1 MEDAIKLAKSRAQA
15 GKYLTFQLAS
25 EVYGLEVLKVHEI
38 IGMMAITRV
47 PKMPNFIRGIINLRG
62 KLIPVIDMREKFVLD
77 RQEDTVKTC
86 IIVVQ
91 IIERDVPVTIG
102 ILVDAVAEV
111 LDIPVTNIEPTPS
124 FGSNVNTQFILGI
137 GKISD
142 KVVMLLDIDKI
153 LTETGALASI
163 AEMTGT
169 TNNLEVKNV
178 G

>member
-1 MEDAIKLAKSRAQA
+1 MNNVTRLANARASA

-47 PKMPNFIRGIINLRG
+47 PKMPVFIRGIINLRG

-77 RQEDTVKTC
+77 KQADTAKTC

-91 IIERDVPVTIG
+91 TTENDLPVTIG
-102 ILVDAVAEV
+102 ILVDAVADV
-111 LDIPVTNIEPTPS
+111 LDIPVANIEPTPS
-124 FGSNVNTQFILGI
+124 FGSNVSTLFILGI
-137 GKISD
+137 GKIAD

-153 LTETGALASI
+153 LTES
-163 AEMTGT
+163 GT
-169 TNNLEVKNV
+169 ISSLTEITDLNNMEVKNV

>member
-1 MEDAIKLAKSRAQA
+1 MEDNSKSNRAHA

-38 IGMMAITRV
+38 IGMMPITRV
-47 PKMPNFIRGIINLRG
+47 PKMPVFIRGIINLRG
-62 KLIPVIDMREKFVLD
+62 KLIPVIDMREKFSLIK
-77 RQEDTVKTC
+77 QIDTAKTC

-91 IIERDVPVTIG
+91 IKEKEIPVTIG

-111 LDIPVTNIEPTPS
+111 LDIPLANVEPTPS
-124 FGSNVNTQFILGI
+124 FGSDVNTQFILGI
-137 GKISD
+137 GKISE

-153 LTETGALASI
+153 LTEAGSIASI
-163 AEMTGT
+163 TQIKEL
-169 TNNLEVKNV
+169 NEPEVKNV

>member
-1 MEDAIKLAKSRAQA
+1 VDDLNKTTNTRAQA

-38 IGMMAITRV
+38 IGMMPITRV
-47 PKMPNFIRGIINLRG
+47 PKMPIFIRGIINLRG
-62 KLIPVIDMREKFVLD
+62 KLIPVIDMREKFSLIKQLD
-77 RQEDTVKTC
+77 TAKTC

-91 IIERDVPVTIG
+91 IKEKDVPVTIG

-111 LDIPVTNIEPTPS
+111 LDIPANHMEPTPS
-124 FGSNVNTQFILGI
+124 FGSDVNTQFILGI
-137 GKISD
+137 GKIAD

-153 LTETGALASI
+153 LTESGTITTLTQ
-163 AEMTGT
+163 MTI
-169 TNNLEVKNV
+169 TNEPEVKNV

>member
-1 MEDAIKLAKSRAQA
+1 MEENIKSTSRAQA

-38 IGMMAITRV
+38 IGMMPITRV
-47 PKMPNFIRGIINLRG
+47 PKMPVFIRGIINLRG
-62 KLIPVIDMREKFVLD
+62 KLIPVIDMREKFSLIKQLD
-77 RQEDTVKTC
+77 TAKTC

-91 IIERDVPVTIG
+91 IKDKDIPITIG

-111 LDIPVTNIEPTPS
+111 LDIPVSNIEPTPS
-124 FGSNVNTQFILGI
+124 FGSDVNTQFILGI
-137 GKISD
+137 GKIAE

-153 LTETGALASI
+153 LTESGTI
-163 AEMTGT
+163 ATINQMT
-169 TNNLEVKNV
+169 NINDLEVKNV

>member
-1 MEDAIKLAKSRAQA
+1 MDNVSKLTGARAQA

-38 IGMMAITRV
+38 IGLMAITKV
-47 PKMPNFIRGIINLRG
+47 PKMPTFIRGIINLRG
-62 KLIPVIDMREKFVLD
+62 KLIPVIDMREKFGLPKYD
-77 RQEDTVKTC
+77 DSVKTC

-91 IIERDVPVTIG
+91 ITEKDLHVTIG

-111 LDIPVTNIEPTPS
+111 LDIPKSNIEATPS
-124 FGSNVNTQFILGI
+124 FGSDVNTQFILGI
-137 GKISD
+137 GKIAD

-153 LTETGALASI
+153 LTEAGAVEVLAEISNI
-163 AEMTGT
+163 HEQ
-169 TNNLEVKNV
+169 EVKNV

>member
-1 MEDAIKLAKSRAQA
+1 VENENKITNIRAQA

-38 IGMMAITRV
+38 IGMMPITRV
-47 PKMPNFIRGIINLRG
+47 PKMPIFIRGIINLRG
-62 KLIPVIDMREKFVLD
+62 KLIPVIDMREKFVLTK
-77 RQEDTVKTC
+77 QNDTVKTC

-91 IIERDVPVTIG
+91 IVEKDLPVTIG

-111 LDIPVTNIEPTPS
+111 LDIPMTNIEPTPS
-124 FGSNVNTQFILGI
+124 FGSDVNTQFILGI
-137 GKISD
+137 GKIAD

-153 LTETGALASI
+153 LTETGSI
-163 AEMTGT
+163 ASLTQI
-169 TNNLEVKNV
+169 TNIHEQELKNV